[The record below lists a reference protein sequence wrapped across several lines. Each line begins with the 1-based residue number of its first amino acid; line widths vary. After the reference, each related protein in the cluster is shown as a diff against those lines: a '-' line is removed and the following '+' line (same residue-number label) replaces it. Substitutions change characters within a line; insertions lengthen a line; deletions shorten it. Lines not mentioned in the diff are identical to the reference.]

1 MQIKIL
7 RDYKQYKK
15 GELVNVA
22 KDRGVSLIKKGFAIA
37 HKMMGRGVT
46 K

>member
-15 GELVNVA
+15 GELVDIA
-22 KDRGVSLIKKGFAIA
+22 KDKGTLLIKKGFAIA
-37 HKMMGRGVT
+37 HKMMGRGIT